1 MHWKEKEENDGV
13 RERKRKSARLCLAR
27 EIFDFSISTPP
38 NSQSQQVLTIKNDDV
53 WLTPCG
59 SSEDNLDLLTSG
71 KTSHGVVGNEFSFET
86 EIFEVLF
93 DFTTNERTQ
102 HTSLLG
108 FLGVD
113 LLVTKDQEKRRVAR
127 TRSVIGI
134 LRKLTSPLSLTFR
147 DTHDHDLLLETTL
160 DKFIS

>member
-1 MHWKEKEENDGV
+1 MYRKEKEENDGV
-13 RERKRKSARLCLAR
+13 RERKRNSARQGLAR
-27 EIFDFSISTPP
+27 EIYDFSIST
-38 NSQSQQVLTIKNDDV
+38 SSELQIAKVLTIKNDDV

-59 SSEDNLDLLTSG
+59 SSEDNLNLLTSG

-108 FLGVD
+108 FLRVD
-113 LLVTKDQEKRRVAR
+113 LCRTEWHSERGKVTRR
-127 TRSVIGI
+127 
-134 LRKLTSPLSLTFR
+134 
-147 DTHDHDLLLETTL
+147 
-160 DKFIS
+160 